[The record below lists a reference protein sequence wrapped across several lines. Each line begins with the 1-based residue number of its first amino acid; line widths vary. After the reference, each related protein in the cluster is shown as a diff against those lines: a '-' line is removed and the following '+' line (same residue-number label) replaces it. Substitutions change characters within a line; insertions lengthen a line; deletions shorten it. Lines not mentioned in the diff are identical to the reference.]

1 MPGANL
7 EITSTSGVVCV
18 TVRSGMGWF
27 VILFDIALLVIL
39 SRTIVRTWPGMPLF
53 NRAIIIAVVTSV
65 FLASLYQL
73 VGSEI
78 IEIDQRK
85 LTIRGEIFGI
95 GRTREYAI
103 ESCSSLEGRQ
113 RTRGSHDGM
122 KCKVGR
128 RTITFGRYVT
138 DEQTDQILAAL
149 QNALPDVARKLLAS
163 DSSEFTTLHLS

>member
-1 MPGANL
+1 MPAANL
-7 EITSTSGVVCV
+7 EITSTSGVVRV

-27 VILFDIALLVIL
+27 VILFDIALLVIF

-53 NRAIIIAVVTSV
+53 NRAIIIAAVTGV

-73 VGSEI
+73 AGAEI

-95 GRTREYAI
+95 RRTREYAI
-103 ESCSSLEGRQ
+103 EKCSSLEGRQ
-113 RTRGSHDGM
+113 RTRGNHDGM
-122 KCKVGR
+122 KCKVGW

-149 QNALPDVARKLLAS
+149 QNALPDVARKLLAL